1 LSIEVLATPPPNQ
14 NYQPPI
20 SRLNLDSL
28 DELGV
33 FVPGPPAFTI
43 DDGLQTVAEL
53 HRFGVTPV
61 LGSGGTD
68 IVGVGAHALWRRE
81 NAEDPFGV
89 LGGELATGLRRIYLP
104 EHRPPLRR
112 RRDEMAARRT
122 EELALEVNLT
132 HFRWA
137 REHASFTVVDNN
149 AVIPG
154 VPPPV
159 LHPGIGRIWQSPPRL
174 RPVGG

>member
-20 SRLNLDSL
+20 SRLDLDSL

-43 DDGLQTVAEL
+43 DDGLWTVAEL

-61 LGSGGTD
+61 LGNAGTD

-81 NAEDPFGV
+81 NAEDRFGV
-89 LGGELATGLRRIYLP
+89 VGGELATGSEESTCQSTGRRCG
-104 EHRPPLRR
+104 
-112 RRDEMAARRT
+112 DGAT
-122 EELALEVNLT
+122 K
-132 HFRWA
+132 W
-137 REHASFTVVDNN
+137 
-149 AVIPG
+149 
-154 VPPPV
+154 
-159 LHPGIGRIWQSPPRL
+159 
-174 RPVGG
+174 RPVERKNSQWKSISRTFDGPANTPRSRS

>member
-61 LGSGGTD
+61 LGSAGTD

-81 NAEDPFGV
+81 NAEDRFGV

-104 EHRPPLRR
+104 EHRPRCG
-112 RRDEMAARRT
+112 DGAT
-122 EELALEVNLT
+122 K
-132 HFRWA
+132 W
-137 REHASFTVVDNN
+137 
-149 AVIPG
+149 
-154 VPPPV
+154 
-159 LHPGIGRIWQSPPRL
+159 
-174 RPVGG
+174 RPVERKNSPWKSISRTFDGPANTPRSRS